1 MIFCLISNVSECMIV
16 CFVILQIPVDR
27 PLKPGQFSLNTMNVK
42 CILSQKYIGAHRVP
56 SFLRQITNNKQ
67 QIYSIPLGKLVNY

>member
-16 CFVILQIPVDR
+16 LFVILQIPVDR

-56 SFLRQITNNKQ
+56 P
-67 QIYSIPLGKLVNY
+67 SIPKMEVTMTHRLLFWKANVLK